1 MRPLPFLFPHTIL
14 TIYFL
19 KGIVSDNHTFPE
31 STFIGNWIEDGHSF
45 LFFLEPEKV
54 FISTL
59 LEQHTYLELLD
70 TYTMSYKQWQ
80 GGSIE
85 PIKVSRFILNPP
97 WIKAV
102 PGDDEVAITL
112 DPGLVF
118 GNGTHPTTLAC
129 LQAIEIACGGGKVES
144 MLDLGTGSGI
154 LALAAARLGCQKNI
168 AVDYNQLACN
178 TAKRNVEL
186 NSLQQNILIINGRAE
201 HFTAIASDL
210 LVANIGYDVMRNIIN
225 SDGFLKQKWFVL
237 SGMLPREAEAIVT
250 MLENKPVIILKHW
263 RTDQLWQTILG
274 ITEDGI

>member
-1 MRPLPFLFPHTIL
+1 V
-14 TIYFL
+14 
-19 KGIVSDNHTFPE
+19 KGIVSDSHAFPE

-45 LFFLEPEKV
+45 LFFLEPEKE
-54 FISTL
+54 FISKL

-85 PIKVSRFILNPP
+85 PIKVGRFILNPP

-154 LALAAARLGCQKNI
+154 LALAAARLGCEKII
-168 AVDYNQLACN
+168 AVDYNQLAAR

-210 LVANIGYDVMRNIIN
+210 LVANIGYEVMRNIIV
-225 SDGFLKQKWFVL
+225 SEGFLDQKWFVL
-237 SGMLPREAEAIVT
+237 SGILPREAETIVT
-250 MLENKPVIILKHW
+250 MLENKPVIIVKHW
-263 RTDQLWQTILG
+263 QTDQIWQTILG
-274 ITEDGI
+274 ITEDGA

>member
-1 MRPLPFLFPHTIL
+1 PHTIL
-14 TIYFL
+14 TIYCL

-59 LEQHTYLELLD
+59 LEQHTSLELLD

-85 PIKVSRFILNPP
+85 PIKVGRFILNPP

-129 LQAIEIACGGGKVES
+129 LQAIEIAYGGGMVAS

-154 LALAAARLGCQKNI
+154 LALAAARLGCQKII
-168 AVDYNQLACN
+168 AVDYNQLAAR

-225 SDGFLKQKWFVL
+225 SGGFLKQKWFVL
-237 SGMLPREAEAIVT
+237 SGILPGEAESIVT
-250 MLENKPVIILKHW
+250 ILENKPVIILKHW